1 MGRSTTVLVLGAA
14 LAVTSCAKTY
24 HVDDASGQS
33 LILSARDRVILT
45 KARVSNDP
53 TVPVVCAE
61 PNPDVAVR
69 RDVEVTLTGN
79 VTPAEAAPGGSVSG
93 NVRKTLL
100 ALTRSNAIQVLRD
113 VGYRACEAYMNE
125 AIGTKEY
132 DRILGGTGTTITA
145 VVAVEALREQ
155 LRADGKAADAIKEVV
170 QIVNGSHINQ
180 QRP

>member
-61 PNPDVAVR
+61 PNPDVAVG
-69 RDVEVTLTGN
+69 RDIEVTLTGN
-79 VTPAEAAPGGSVSG
+79 VTPAEAALGGNGSVSG
-93 NVRKTLL
+93 NVSETL
-100 ALTRSNAIQVLRD
+100 
-113 VGYRACEAYMNE
+113 
-125 AIGTKEY
+125 
-132 DRILGGTGTTITA
+132 
-145 VVAVEALREQ
+145 
-155 LRADGKAADAIKEVV
+155 
-170 QIVNGSHINQ
+170 
-180 QRP
+180 